1 MKFTINTTVFGN
13 TFAVPSVVA
22 DKYLKIATH
31 TQIKVLLYFMRNIS
45 DGIEPQ
51 KISEALSL
59 PVTEVED
66 ALLFWQ
72 QRDILVGEKEKE
84 PEKKNVIINS
94 TMPTRA
100 DVIKRGLEDKQ
111 LMFLLREAQLKFG
124 RNLKQNESQL
134 LVSLYD
140 DHGMDPSVILL
151 LLQYAVREGKC
162 NISFVKKI
170 ATHWLNQGV
179 QTVVDAE
186 RLITEQTKQNLAW
199 SIVQNVFGIERR
211 NPSAKELELSN
222 LWINEWQISKDLLKA
237 AYDACIDAKTKLSMP
252 YVAKIIESWH
262 KDGITSPEMVTA
274 KKQNVGDGA
283 STSRKNKTDYAGY
296 DLDLFEKMM
305 KEKMKGKG
313 L

>member
-1 MKFTINTTVFGN
+1 MKFTINPTVFGN

-45 DGIEPQ
+45 GGIDPQ
-51 KISEALSL
+51 KISESLSL
-59 PVTEVED
+59 PTTEVED

-72 QRDILVGEKEKE
+72 QRDILVGEEIKQEQPKQ
-84 PEKKNVIINS
+84 VIINS

-140 DHGMDPSVILL
+140 DYGMDPSVILL
-151 LLQYAVREGKC
+151 LLQYAVREGRC
-162 NISFVKKI
+162 NISFVKKT

-179 QTVVDAE
+179 ETVVDAE

-199 SIVQNVFGIERR
+199 NIVQNAFGIERR
-211 NPSAKELELSN
+211 NPSTKELELSN

-262 KDGITSPEMVTA
+262 KDGITTPDDIKQ
-274 KKQNVGDGA
+274 KKVGDSAKAPRSKG
-283 STSRKNKTDYAGY
+283 KTDYAGY